1 MKIQQESS
9 EIISD
14 KSFLLWNDLIII
26 ITIQT
31 ITL

>member
-14 KSFLLWNDLIII
+14 KSFLQWNNLIII